1 MDGTTEGH
9 RYWVRDR
16 NNYARLWIV
25 SFKERLDREASV
37 SVVFMWWILF
47 MPIDNGIVNLLEYAA
62 ACTIST
68 LEARFKYSV

>member
-1 MDGTTEGH
+1 M
-9 RYWVRDR
+9 RDR

>member
-1 MDGTTEGH
+1 
-9 RYWVRDR
+9 
-16 NNYARLWIV
+16 V

>member
-1 MDGTTEGH
+1 
-9 RYWVRDR
+9 
-16 NNYARLWIV
+16 V

-37 SVVFMWWILF
+37 SIAFMWWIVF
-47 MPIDNGIVNLLEYAA
+47 MPIDNAIINLLGYAA